1 MADGPN
7 VFLEAVVLL
16 GGAAVAAPLFKR
28 IGLGTVL
35 GYLGVG
41 VLLGPVLTSVFGPVF
56 SFSAEGEE
64 VLHVAEL
71 GVVML
76 LFLVGLELK
85 PALLW
90 SMRREIFGLGATQ
103 VIASGL
109 LIMAIAK
116 LAGFNA
122 GTSFV
127 IGFGLALSSTAFA
140 LQLLQESGDDRT
152 AWGKKAFSILLFQ
165 DLAIAPLLVA
175 VPLLALGTMEV
186 TAGGVTQIA
195 IALGAVAAL
204 VVAGLYLMNPLF
216 GIIAAT
222 GAREAIIAAAL
233 FIVIG
238 SAVLMQYA
246 GLSMAMGAFI
256 AGVLLAE
263 SSYRHEL
270 EADIEPFRG
279 ILLGLFF
286 IAVGLSVNLT
296 VVWDNL
302 LLIVLLVPAALLLK
316 AIVLYAA
323 ARLFRSDHNDAV
335 RIAALLPQHGEFGF
349 VLFSTAVTA
358 GLLGRDLSS
367 LLIAGV
373 TFSMALTP
381 LTVALGK
388 RFLRG
393 DVREEM
399 EEDFE
404 GAGSRVLMIGF
415 SRMGQIASQTLLA
428 GGCDVTVIDN
438 SADRMRQAERFGFRI
453 YFGDGTRKDV
463 LRAAGI
469 EKAKVVAVC
478 TRRRE
483 TTDHIVELVA
493 SEFPHAKL
501 YVRSYDRGHA
511 IDLLQRPDLVQVRE
525 TFESALK
532 LGGLLLQAT
541 GMRADHAKAV
551 VDNVR
556 DRDHARLDMQIKD
569 GIMAGRETLHTK
581 PVPEPLIQPRHRP
594 DSAAMDSNTDK
605 AVSETKAE
613 PSPTREDEP
622 ASS

>member
-35 GYLGVG
+35 GYLAVG
-41 VLLGPVLTSVFGPVF
+41 VLLGPVLYSVFGLVL
-56 SFSAEGEE
+56 SFTGDGED

-90 SMRREIFGLGATQ
+90 SMRKEIFGLGATQ

-109 LIMAIAK
+109 LLMVCAMV
-116 LAGFNA
+116 AGFGA
-122 GTSFV
+122 ATSFV

-140 LQLLQESGDDRT
+140 LQILEEEGDDRT
-152 AWGKKAFSILLFQ
+152 RWGKKAFSILLFQ

-175 VPLLALGTMEV
+175 VPLLAAGTMEV
-186 TAGGVTQIA
+186 TAGGLWQVAIA
-195 IALGAVAAL
+195 ISAVVAL
-204 VVAGLYLMNPLF
+204 VLAGLYLMNPLF

-222 GAREAIIAAAL
+222 GAREAMIAAAL

-286 IAVGLSVNLT
+286 IAVGLSVDLQI
-296 VVWDNL
+296 VWDNL
-302 LLIVLLVPAALLLK
+302 LWIALLVPAALALK
-316 AIVLYAA
+316 AAVIYAA
-323 ARLFRSDHNDAV
+323 ARLFGSDHNDSV
-335 RIAALLPQHGEFGF
+335 RMAALLPQHGEFGF
-349 VLFSTAVTA
+349 VLFSAAVAA
-358 GLLGRDLSS
+358 GLLDRELSS
-367 LLIAGV
+367 FLIAGV
-373 TFSMALTP
+373 TLSMALTP
-381 LTVALGK
+381 LTVMLGQ
-388 RFLRG
+388 RFLKSAEK
-393 DVREEM
+393 EEM
-399 EEDFE
+399 DEDFE
-404 GAGSRVLMIGF
+404 GAGSSVLMVGF

-469 EKAKVVAVC
+469 EKAKIVAVC
-478 TRRRE
+478 TRDRE
-483 TTDHIVELVA
+483 TTDKIVELIA
-493 SEFPHAKL
+493 SEYPHAKL
-501 YVRSYDRGHA
+501 FVRSYDRGHA
-511 IDLLQRPDLVQVRE
+511 IDLLQRPDIWQVRE

-532 LGGLLLQAT
+532 LGGALLIGT
-541 GMRADHAKAV
+541 GMNESDAHAV
-551 VDNVR
+551 VDDVR
-556 DRDHARLDMQIKD
+556 HRDLARLELQIKE

-581 PVPEPLIQPRHRP
+581 PVPEPLVQPRHSRKDHSVDTVPGMEEADGNEPP
-594 DSAAMDSNTDK
+594 DAD
-605 AVSETKAE
+605 V
-613 PSPTREDEP
+613 PP
-622 ASS
+622 AKD